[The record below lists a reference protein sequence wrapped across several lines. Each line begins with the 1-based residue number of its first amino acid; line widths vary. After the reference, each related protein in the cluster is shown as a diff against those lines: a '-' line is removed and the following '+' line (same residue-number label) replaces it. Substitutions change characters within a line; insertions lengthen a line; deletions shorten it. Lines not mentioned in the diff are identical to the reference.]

1 MARQRDA
8 SHLSRAEYESL
19 RDEEEGSLFAESRL
33 DADVETRARS
43 PVTVDGGAGA
53 GAGAGDDDED
63 DDDDATAAR
72 RRRAAAAAAALPGDA
87 VSPLAGGKPRVPT
100 PEAAPGGGADDEDD
114 ENLKLVGAPDWGAVG
129 AAKEPVVGRLG
140 ARQSPAQRA
149 QTFNLLSGAHLAPQ
163 ARVRVAAAPPTRSLF
178 EYSVPPPGVSELGAP
193 SPLRVSPRRFPGTR
207 PTLGV
212 AGGRAN

>member
-63 DDDDATAAR
+63 DDDDATAAAAAR
-72 RRRAAAAAAALPGDA
+72 RRGRRGCPA
-87 VSPLAGGKPRVPT
+87 T
-100 PEAAPGGGADDEDD
+100 PS
-114 ENLKLVGAPDWGAVG
+114 
-129 AAKEPVVGRLG
+129 R
-140 ARQSPAQRA
+140 RSPAASPGCPR
-149 QTFNLLSGAHLAPQ
+149 P
-163 ARVRVAAAPPTRSLF
+163 RRRPAAAPTTRT
-178 EYSVPPPGVSELGAP
+178 
-193 SPLRVSPRRFPGTR
+193 TR
-207 PTLGV
+207 T
-212 AGGRAN
+212 